1 MQRLSEIQ
9 LERVFNTWEK
19 SALHRSEWR
28 KAVRD
33 GYICS
38 RLSDMD
44 EKSSNVNYVKDV
56 LIIYQVALQ
65 DGYAKYVEEYF
76 FPKLVT

>member
-1 MQRLSEIQ
+1 
-9 LERVFNTWEK
+9 
-19 SALHRSEWR
+19 
-28 KAVRD
+28 
-33 GYICS
+33 
-38 RLSDMD
+38 MD